1 MATFTVTTSADTGAG
16 SLRDAITAANASA
29 GADTVSFDSA
39 VFDGGAEDLVRLTS
53 GAIAITDALTIVAGD
68 KGVTIT
74 GDAAGDD
81 VTLAGGVTDM
91 EATFDADREFDNS
104 RIFDATAAL
113 SLDGLTLTGGWT
125 EDGGGAVTSTA
136 DVTLVGGAISGNG
149 SGYLGGGV
157 LTTGTATLVDSALDG
172 NVLRGDGGGIAVS
185 AGAIVMRGSKATG
198 NVALNDMA
206 SFQTLYARGDV
217 TLEDSAV
224 SDTSEGA
231 GIMGGGAVTIIR
243 SVVSGNRAD
252 ETTCGGISGDDVRV
266 IDSTVSDNS
275 GLLGVGG
282 IRATSSA
289 VIENST
295 IAGNSAI
302 DGPVGGIL
310 GGAVVVRDSTITGNV
325 ATRDDGVGGIAAD
338 TVSLSNS
345 IVLGNAVLTYA
356 ATGLVGTASDISGSI
371 TRAGGNIVGDDVFD
385 GDVRVGSATAAE
397 VFAATTEAAP
407 GVEGG
412 ALGENG
418 GPTPTVALLAGGAA
432 IGRADAETAAATDQR
447 GFARDR
453 RPDLGAF
460 EDGAGDGIVLV
471 GTEGADDLVGG
482 AEGDQ
487 LSGLGGDDTL
497 RGARRPDA
505 LDGGDGDDTLTGGR
519 GADALA
525 GGAGD
530 DVLRGR
536 RGDDRIDG
544 GEGRDRMEGGDGS
557 DRFVFAAGFGSDRIT
572 DFGAGGGD
580 LIDLR
585 ALGVTAASF
594 AARVT
599 IQASSDDARVLVQ
612 GGGSILLDGVDLA
625 GGETLDAS
633 DFLLA

>member
-407 GVEGG
+407 GVEG
-412 ALGENG
+412 
-418 GPTPTVALLAGGAA
+418 
-432 IGRADAETAAATDQR
+432 
-447 GFARDR
+447 
-453 RPDLGAF
+453 
-460 EDGAGDGIVLV
+460 
-471 GTEGADDLVGG
+471 
-482 AEGDQ
+482 
-487 LSGLGGDDTL
+487 
-497 RGARRPDA
+497 
-505 LDGGDGDDTLTGGR
+505 
-519 GADALA
+519 
-525 GGAGD
+525 
-530 DVLRGR
+530 
-536 RGDDRIDG
+536 
-544 GEGRDRMEGGDGS
+544 
-557 DRFVFAAGFGSDRIT
+557 
-572 DFGAGGGD
+572 
-580 LIDLR
+580 
-585 ALGVTAASF
+585 
-594 AARVT
+594 
-599 IQASSDDARVLVQ
+599 
-612 GGGSILLDGVDLA
+612 
-625 GGETLDAS
+625 
-633 DFLLA
+633 